1 MENVKIYLLTFI
13 VFFLVDIVWLAVI
26 SKNLYKKYLGHLM
39 TPNVNWTAGIIFY
52 VLFIAGLV
60 FFVINPALAQESLS
74 YAILAGGFFGLIAY
88 GTYDLT
94 NLATLKD
101 WPVLITVIDLVWGT
115 FLNAAT
121 AGITYVVAERFL
133 L

>member
-1 MENVKIYLLTFI
+1 MPNIKIYLVTLVI
-13 VFFLVDIVWLAVI
+13 FFLVDILWLTVI
-26 SKNLYKKYLGHLM
+26 SRNLYKKYLGYIM
-39 TPNVNWTAGIIFY
+39 TPNVNWVAALVFY

-60 FFVINPALAQESLS
+60 FFVINPALAKGDLL

-101 WPVLITVIDLVWGT
+101 WPVLITVVDLLWGT

-121 AGITYVVAERFL
+121 AGITFFVLTNYL
-133 L
+133 K

>member
-1 MENVKIYLLTFI
+1 MPNIKIYLVTLVI
-13 VFFLVDIVWLAVI
+13 FFLVDIIWLAVI
-26 SKNLYKKYLGHLM
+26 SKNLYKNYLGHLM
-39 TPNVNWTAGIIFY
+39 TPNVNWVAAIVFY
-52 VLFIAGLV
+52 ALFIAGLV
-60 FFVINPALAQESLS
+60 FFVINPALEKGDLL

-101 WPVLITVIDLVWGT
+101 WPVLITVVDLLWGT

-121 AGITYVVAERFL
+121 SGITFL
-133 L
+133 IITNYLK